1 MIKVGVPKDA
11 VLQKMKSD
19 GINPKEIS
27 SKNEINDRKLITP
40 DMLKSISLKKG
51 KQIKKKTPER
61 DNRIPS
67 KEQLCDALK
76 NLKSV

>member
-11 VLQKMKSD
+11 VLHKMKSD

-51 KQIKKKTPER
+51 KQINFT
-61 DNRIPS
+61 
-67 KEQLCDALK
+67 L
-76 NLKSV
+76 NLENFKS